1 MKIIEVDHVSKSF
14 NIVKK
19 EEGFMSSLKSLFV
32 RKHESI
38 TAVEDISF
46 DVYEGEFVGFIGPNG
61 AGKTTTIKMLSGIIY
76 PSQGSIRVM
85 NFIPQELKEE
95 FKMNFSVIM
104 GQKNQ
109 LWWDIPAIDSFLLY
123 KEIYQIPEKMYRNN
137 IDELSELLQVSH
149 VLNIPIRNL
158 SLGERMKLEIIAALL
173 HEPKLLF
180 LDEPTIGLDV
190 FSRRKIRDFLKVINK
205 ERKITIILTSHYIED
220 IKALCS
226 RVIGI
231 HKGKI
236 IYDGP
241 FESISQDLFD
251 SKMVTVTFEYDAP
264 ELDLKRYGQLL
275 ESNNNKLAFLIKKN
289 MLNEFGKEMFTGRSI
304 IDMNIEDIPVDEVFE
319 KLFDIKERAEM
330 V

>member
-1 MKIIEVDHVSKSF
+1 MKIIEVNHVSKSF
-14 NIVKK
+14 NIVRK
-19 EEGFMSSLKSLFV
+19 EEGFAGSLKSLFV

-38 TAVEDISF
+38 TAVKDISF
-46 DVYEGEFVGFIGPNG
+46 YVNEGEFVGFIGPNG

-85 NFIPQELKEE
+85 NFIPQQLKKE

-123 KEIYQIPEKMYRNN
+123 KEIYQIPEKKFRNN
-137 IDELSELLQVSH
+137 VSELSELLQVSH
-149 VLNIPIRNL
+149 VLNVPIRNL
-158 SLGERMKLEIIAALL
+158 SLGERMKLEIIGALL

-190 FSRRKIRDFLKVINK
+190 FSRRKIRDFLKAINK
-205 ERKITIILTSHYIED
+205 ESKITIILTSHYIED

-226 RVIGI
+226 RIIGI

-241 FESISQDLFD
+241 FESISQELFD
-251 SKMVTVTFEYDAP
+251 SKMVTVTFEGTMS
-264 ELDLKRYGQLL
+264 ELDLEQYGQLL
-275 ESNNNKLAFLIKKN
+275 ESNNNKLTLLIKKD
-289 MLNEFGKEMFTGRSI
+289 MLNEFGKDMFTNRSI

-319 KLFDIKERAEM
+319 KLFDTRERAEM
-330 V
+330 I